1 MLIIF
6 LLKITNLI
14 IKKLKTYECEIC
26 GITEWENKNI
36 VLQLHHIDGDNT
48 NNEIQNL
55 QILCPNCHSQTDNYC
70 KRKICKDS
78 KYCKICHKKINYN
91 NKTGFCRNCL
101 HIESLKK
108 IKIPLNPKAKIYKLS
123 KAEFQEIVNNS
134 SSYKELAEKLQTKIE
149 TVTQALVY
157 FDIDMRQFEINKF
170 KKINNVENFIKNL
183 SKNSKLTIH
192 SSDLKKKLI
201 TLKLKENQCE
211 MCGITE
217 WENKN
222 IVLQLHHIDGDH
234 TNNELD
240 NLQILCPN
248 CHSQTNNYGKHE
260 SINKTK
266 LIKKESKE
274 ICPICNKILKSKKAQ
289 MCKECYNKSKKQ
301 TKLIHKPKNKQKN
314 KSTKEICPICNKNL
328 KSKKAQMCR
337 KCKDKIKSEQKS
349 SVITREELKELI
361 RTKSFLQISK
371 IFNVSDNAIRKWCDK
386 YKLPRHKREIDNYT
400 DEEWKKI

>member
-1 MLIIF
+1 MQKNQIYELSREEFQELLDKSSSYKEVLLYFGLEFDNNNITII
-6 LLKITNLI
+6 KQI
-14 IKKLKTYECEIC
+14 IKKYNLDITKLEKNCIKQNNVDNIFVKNHKLDNTKVKNILLNIELKTYECEIC

-91 NKTGFCRNCL
+91 NKTGLCRNCL

-149 TVTQALVY
+149 TVIQALVY
-157 FDIDMRQFEINKF
+157 FDIDMQQFEINKF

-217 WENKN
+217 W
-222 IVLQLHHIDGDH
+222 
-234 TNNELD
+234 
-240 NLQILCPN
+240 
-248 CHSQTNNYGKHE
+248 
-260 SINKTK
+260 
-266 LIKKESKE
+266 
-274 ICPICNKILKSKKAQ
+274 KI
-289 MCKECYNKSKKQ
+289 
-301 TKLIHKPKNKQKN
+301 TI
-314 KSTKEICPICNKNL
+314 
-328 KSKKAQMCR
+328 
-337 KCKDKIKSEQKS
+337 
-349 SVITREELKELI
+349 
-361 RTKSFLQISK
+361 
-371 IFNVSDNAIRKWCDK
+371 
-386 YKLPRHKREIDNYT
+386 
-400 DEEWKKI
+400 

>member
-1 MLIIF
+1 MQKNQIYGLSREEF
-6 LLKITNLI
+6 QELLDKSSSYKEVLLYFGLEFDNNNITMIKQI
-14 IKKLKTYECEIC
+14 IKKYNLDITKLEKNCIKQNNVDNIFVKNHKFDNKKVKNILLNIELKTYECEI
-26 GITEWENKNI
+26 
-36 VLQLHHIDGDNT
+36 
-48 NNEIQNL
+48 
-55 QILCPNCHSQTDNYC
+55 
-70 KRKICKDS
+70 
-78 KYCKICHKKINYN
+78 
-91 NKTGFCRNCL
+91 
-101 HIESLKK
+101 
-108 IKIPLNPKAKIYKLS
+108 
-123 KAEFQEIVNNS
+123 
-134 SSYKELAEKLQTKIE
+134 
-149 TVTQALVY
+149 
-157 FDIDMRQFEINKF
+157 
-170 KKINNVENFIKNL
+170 
-183 SKNSKLTIH
+183 
-192 SSDLKKKLI
+192 
-201 TLKLKENQCE
+201 
-211 MCGITE
+211 CGITE

-301 TKLIHKPKNKQKN
+301 TKLIYKPKNKQKN